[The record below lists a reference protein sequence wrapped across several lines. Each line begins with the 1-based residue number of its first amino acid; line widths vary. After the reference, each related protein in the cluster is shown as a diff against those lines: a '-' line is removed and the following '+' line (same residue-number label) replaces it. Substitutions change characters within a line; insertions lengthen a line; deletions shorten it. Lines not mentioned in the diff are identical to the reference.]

1 MQGLG
6 KELFEKELFPLRKEE
21 GELHAQEGFDL
32 TSHLAWQA
40 VSEYTALHYYYI
52 SLSMHTILSPTPQK
66 IYTGTHRSSASGP
79 CWGYVVPQGLTKICG
94 KMGFRLFPADL
105 GSKEDENWSAGGPV
119 VVILK
124 LESSPDNSTIS
135 TRTLRGLNNFTVA
148 CNSMNQ

>member
-52 SLSMHTILSPTPQK
+52 YLSMHTILSPTPQK
-66 IYTGTHRSSASGP
+66 IYTEHTGAQLLGHAEGMLCPKDLKNT
-79 CWGYVVPQGLTKICG
+79 WENGLQTFPSR
-94 KMGFRLFPADL
+94 FRL
-105 GSKEDENWSAGGPV
+105 
-119 VVILK
+119 
-124 LESSPDNSTIS
+124 
-135 TRTLRGLNNFTVA
+135 
-148 CNSMNQ
+148 